1 MRPHALAIWISAV
14 LAATPFSPS
23 KAQSLSPVALSPA
36 PRAAP
41 QTAGEAS
48 PPLAA
53 QHNLVL
59 DDLEPWVDGLVPEAM
74 KRSQIAGV
82 VVVVVKDGKVL
93 LEKGYGY
100 ADVAGH
106 VPVDPRRT
114 LFRPGSISKLF
125 TWTAVMQL
133 VQAGKIDL
141 DADVNTYLDFKIPPR
156 DGKPITMRNIMTHTT
171 GFEEAGKTLIVS
183 KSDAI
188 NLGRNLKKWIPA
200 RVFAP
205 GVTPAYSNYGAAL
218 AGYVVERVSG
228 EPFER
233 YIKAHIFDPL
243 GMTHSSF
250 EQPLPPAL
258 LSDMSKSY
266 RNVALPPSPFE
277 LVTLPPAGSLSA
289 TGDDMSKFMIAHLQ
303 NGRLGS
309 AEILKPATAIAMHTT
324 SLALMAPLQG
334 MELGFTDNNIN
345 GRRVISHGGDT
356 AYFHSKLALFL
367 NEGVGLFVS
376 QNSLG
381 VRSGSL
387 RDDLFQ
393 GFADRYFPDA
403 AKDGVVDLATQR
415 AHAQIAAG
423 RYIGSRSS
431 FSSFAGLSRL
441 LGEPAIIANSD
452 GTISVSILTL
462 PGGALRKFREISPFV
477 WRDIA
482 GGDRIAVKVENGRAV
497 RFSGDFASAIMV
509 WDRAPA
515 SQSGW
520 LLPALQAA
528 LLVLLASA
536 LGWPIIALVRRHYK
550 ARFAYTGRRAA
561 AYRAVRAASAFALL
575 IVYGWFYI
583 LSLSGSDNGL
593 EKLGRLDAAIL
604 LLEGLTIVSVL
615 AGCLSAVFNAYVVFA
630 NPAGWAS
637 KLWAALLVA
646 AFAVLTWVAILAHL
660 MRFTTNY

>member
-1 MRPHALAIWISAV
+1 
-14 LAATPFSPS
+14 
-23 KAQSLSPVALSPA
+23 
-36 PRAAP
+36 
-41 QTAGEAS
+41 
-48 PPLAA
+48 LAA